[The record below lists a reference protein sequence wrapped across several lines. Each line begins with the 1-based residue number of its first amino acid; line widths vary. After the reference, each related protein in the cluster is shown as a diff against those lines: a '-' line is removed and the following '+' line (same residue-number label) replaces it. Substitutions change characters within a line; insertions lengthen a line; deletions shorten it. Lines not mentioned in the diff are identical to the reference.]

1 MRYPDFQSHSALLTI
16 FSERDNNMKS
26 TYLLSALVPG
36 FASVQAATYTGG
48 NINVP
53 AGTSAVCDNT
63 NLIFTGSQVYVG
75 EGASLSTN
83 YIMLQNNG
91 QSITNHGH
99 FSATS
104 ISIGDNNSNSCMTN
118 YGILSDADTSLYDGE
133 YGLLH
138 IKGNNGQVTNYG
150 SIQGVSTITGGILYA
165 MDDSVYGDIDVYSS
179 GTLYVNG
186 NITINGDLYLNQEES
201 VIVFSEGSCVDLNG
215 GILSLSG
222 NIVLTVDYEV
232 NDSMTITKDT
242 FFVNYDNEWSDFND
256 ETVITIKGLNSETT
270 RTVAQL
276 SAVPEPTTTLSL
288 LALVGLVYR
297 RRR

>member
-1 MRYPDFQSHSALLTI
+1 
-16 FSERDNNMKS
+16 MKS
-26 TYLLSALVPG
+26 TYLLSALVLG
-36 FASVQAATYTGG
+36 LSAVQAATYTGG
-48 NINVP
+48 DINVP
-53 AGTSAVCDNT
+53 DGASAAYDNT

-75 EGASLSTN
+75 EDASLSTN
-83 YIMLQNNG
+83 YIMLQTDG
-91 QSITNHGH
+91 QSITNHGS
-99 FSATS
+99 FYATS
-104 ISIGDNNSNSCMTN
+104 IAIGDDNSNSSMTN
-118 YGILSDADTSLYDGE
+118 YGVLIDADASPYDGE

-138 IKGNNGQVTNYG
+138 ITGSNGQVTNYG
-150 SIQGVSTITGGILYA
+150 SIQGISTITYGILYA
-165 MDDSVYGDIDVYSS
+165 MNDSVYDGIDVYGS
-179 GTLYVNG
+179 GTLNVNG
-186 NITINGDLYLNQEES
+186 NITINGDLYLNDEDS

-242 FFVNYDNEWSDFND
+242 FFVNYDNQWSDFSD

-276 SAVPEPTTTLSL
+276 AAVPEPTTATLSL

>member
-1 MRYPDFQSHSALLTI
+1 
-16 FSERDNNMKS
+16 MKS
-26 TYLLSALVPG
+26 TYLLSALVLG
-36 FASVQAATYTGG
+36 LSAVQAATYTGG
-48 NINVP
+48 DINVP
-53 AGTSAVCDNT
+53 DGASAAYDNT

-75 EGASLSTN
+75 EDASLSTN
-83 YIMLQNNG
+83 YIMLQTDG
-91 QSITNHGH
+91 QSITNHGS
-99 FSATS
+99 FYATS
-104 ISIGDNNSNSCMTN
+104 IAIGDDNSNSSMTN
-118 YGILSDADTSLYDGE
+118 YGVLIDADASPYDGE

-138 IKGNNGQVTNYG
+138 ITGSNGQVTNYG
-150 SIQGVSTITGGILYA
+150 SIQGISTITYGILYA
-165 MDDSVYGDIDVYSS
+165 MNDSVYDGIDVYGS
-179 GTLYVNG
+179 GTLNVNG
-186 NITINGDLYLNQEES
+186 NITINGDLYLNDEDS

-242 FFVNYDNEWSDFND
+242 FFVNYDNQWSDFSN

-276 SAVPEPTTTLSL
+276 AAVPEPTTATLSL